1 MDPLKG
7 IVLRKMHFFFLSFLD
22 SRGLMLS
29 FEQKKFWGPYAKW
42 CPRGG
47 GQRGDLQAKK
57 MKKSY
62 RGKICMDFD
71 QTFTGHTLGVP
82 SPYHSLFWT
91 LNQN

>member
-1 MDPLKG
+1 MLGKNSMMNWTSFNVSFTFELFKG

-47 GQRGDLQAKK
+47 AKGG
-57 MKKSY
+57 SA
-62 RGKICMDFD
+62 
-71 QTFTGHTLGVP
+71 
-82 SPYHSLFWT
+82 S
-91 LNQN
+91 